1 MPAGADP
8 ATAQTRA
15 MHDAPLRRALAA
27 DAQLWAD
34 FLALC
39 DCGGRQAGSAS
50 EQAAL
55 QFAHAHLAAIDR
67 GARLEPVSYAGWR
80 CREATLT
87 LEDGGALT
95 CNPLLGSQSTP
106 SRGVSAEVIDL
117 GRGAPEQFERRA
129 RDIAGRF
136 VLVRHEYPFS
146 PTHLHRRR
154 KYGWAM
160 ERGAAGYIIANP
172 YPGAGPVA
180 GSSGRGGQAGIP
192 ALGTDFESAARLA
205 ANGPRLARVHLKL
218 TGEDRAAQTGV
229 ALLDLPGQTEAWVVL
244 SAHLDG
250 HGLAESALDNA
261 TGVAVALALARAF
274 APLIAGCR
282 RGLRTCLFSAEEWA
296 LAGSSQYLDRLSGR
310 ERKSIALNLNLD
322 TVGGDARL
330 TALTSE
336 FPRLDAF
343 VQDAAARA
351 GIEFDTYQPLM
362 GNSDHYNFAR
372 HGIPALRLVAGFGR
386 PQSNV
391 RHILT
396 RGDTRDKVAPS
407 ELGAAAVLAATLLW
421 QALNAD
427 DDTIADLRQK

>member
-1 MPAGADP
+1 
-8 ATAQTRA
+8 
-15 MHDAPLRRALAA
+15 
-27 DAQLWAD
+27 
-34 FLALC
+34 
-39 DCGGRQAGSAS
+39 
-50 EQAAL
+50 
-55 QFAHAHLAAIDR
+55 
-67 GARLEPVSYAGWR
+67 
-80 CREATLT
+80 
-87 LEDGGALT
+87 
-95 CNPLLGSQSTP
+95 
-106 SRGVSAEVIDL
+106 
-117 GRGAPEQFERRA
+117 
-129 RDIAGRF
+129 
-136 VLVRHEYPFS
+136 
-146 PTHLHRRR
+146 
-154 KYGWAM
+154 M

-180 GSSGRGGQAGIP
+180 GSCGRGGQTGIP
-192 ALGTDFESAARLA
+192 ALGTDFESAAQLA

-218 TGEDRAAQTGV
+218 TGEDHAAQTGV
-229 ALLDLPGQTEAWVVL
+229 ALLDLPGQTDAWVVL

-296 LAGSSQYLDRLSGR
+296 LAGSSQYLDRMSER

-351 GIEFDTYQPLM
+351 GGALDTYQPLM

-407 ELGAAAVLAATLLW
+407 ELGATAVLAATLLW
-421 QALNAD
+421 QALHAD
-427 DDTIADLRQK
+427 DDAIADLRQK